1 MSAVNFGVGPSYEVV
16 IAGDPDSPET
26 PTMLSA
32 LRAEFFPNK
41 VVVLRPPGE
50 APEILKYAEYVRYNT
65 SIQGKTTA
73 YVCLNYYCEL
83 PTSDIKQM
91 LTFLRSTP

>member
-1 MSAVNFGVGPSYEVV
+1 MSILYWYAAERVGPSCEVV

-32 LRAEFFPNK
+32 LRAEFIPNK
-41 VVVLRPPGE
+41 VVVFRSSGE
-50 APEILKYAEYVRYNT
+50 SPEIIMYAEDIRYNT

-73 YVCLNYYCEL
+73 YVCLNYDCEL
-83 PTSDIKQM
+83 PTSDIE
-91 LTFLRSTP
+91 